1 MERQKKKS
9 NFQNSILLRV
19 MRNVYARR
27 IPEEGTP
34 LFGSTETIRS
44 FYFTLSAK
52 ANLPSDDRFHTN
64 GSPSFVGVFRG
75 IRKIGIRLAFFIVQ
89 GICRDFR
96 SHFYDV
102 SQSVQAR
109 SRRFASTRE
118 IGVAEG
124 RGLDARYKV
133 NRSCEQTRRM
143 QRARNARVPTNQRA
157 AWNECLPGLTRLI
170 TA

>member
-44 FYFTLSAK
+44 FYFTLSF
-52 ANLPSDDRFHTN
+52 P
-64 GSPSFVGVFRG
+64 
-75 IRKIGIRLAFFIVQ
+75 RKRIFQVTIVSIQTEVLRSLGFFGDIVQ
-89 GICRDFR
+89 GICRDLR

-102 SQSVQAR
+102 SQGVQAR

-124 RGLDARYKV
+124 RGLDPRYKV

-157 AWNECLPGLTRLI
+157 A
-170 TA
+170 